1 MTRSIRAYRAAARC
15 DDLAA
20 AAAARLARFPYG
32 SAIAAEVRQYRETAA
47 LWREIAAEEAAKERA
62 RRTICWC
69 GREVTRRSLD
79 GINCVEH
86 DAPLIA
92 SAPSNPTT
100 PGGILAA
107 AL

>member
-20 AAAARLARFPYG
+20 NAAR
-32 SAIAAEVRQYRETAA
+32 SSAAEERQYRETAA
-47 LWREIAAEEAAKERA
+47 LWRKIAAEESAKERA
-62 RRTICWC
+62 RRVICWC
-69 GREVTRRSLD
+69 GREVTPRSLD

-86 DAPLIA
+86 DSPLSA

-100 PGGILAA
+100 PGGVFAA